1 MEIAPAAA
9 KRGPATR
16 NTKVVLPVEP
26 PPAVAA
32 TDCTSPVLVADM
44 LGCNS
49 ELLVLAV
56 LGTTGCNLKLV
67 DLRLSKVQRVRLAKT
82 DGKLARSTACHITG
96 PPATASR
103 ASLTEVL
110 QEV

>member
-1 MEIAPAAA
+1 MEVAPAAA

-16 NTKVVLPVEP
+16 NTKVALPVEP

-44 LGCNS
+44 WGCNS

-56 LGTTGCNLKLV
+56 LGTTGCNSKLV
-67 DLRLSKVQRVRLAKT
+67 DLRLSKVQRVLRA
-82 DGKLARSTACHITG
+82 DGELRRSQFYRRRQVKSAQNAYFIH
-96 PPATASR
+96 
-103 ASLTEVL
+103 
-110 QEV
+110 